1 MDYYYDPVAMINR
14 PREVNP
20 NINTSGLNS
29 SNISYGMTGGTA
41 GKPPSWMD
49 VGYAGTPGRE
59 YARYSGPGG
68 NFTSSGGAWT
78 DASGMSVSDL
88 PGYLQM
94 RNLQKQGA
102 DFSGYQSQ
110 LNNLLS
116 NPAAIQQTPGYQ
128 FALNQGNE
136 AINRSAAAKGQ
147 LNSGNVLAELA
158 KFGQGMA
165 SQEYGNQVNRL
176 SGLMQGAQQF
186 GQGTG
191 YYANPQGSTWYGG
204 SRMIGSAN
212 APAPQAGITSVI

>member
-1 MDYYYDPVAMINR
+1 
-14 PREVNP
+14 
-20 NINTSGLNS
+20 
-29 SNISYGMTGGTA
+29 
-41 GKPPSWMD
+41 
-49 VGYAGTPGRE
+49 
-59 YARYSGPGG
+59 
-68 NFTSSGGAWT
+68 
-78 DASGMSVSDL
+78 MSVSDL